1 MTSTSNGGKDEV
13 HEDYYELE
21 VDLNKRSAA
30 NVATEKPTPKLE
42 VILNYLKQTCSMALV
57 IFSVVV
63 VMTGIFKKESSAKEY
78 NIHPVGAFCL
88 FWALI
93 LWLANMEGGQ
103 GCLVGLQQIDKS
115 EYKDSHPKTLKS
127 TTLAHKGD
135 NMDRFI
141 VGRQFLVVLVIFLI
155 NMCGSAVKEADPL
168 GLPGVLNSIFL
179 DNGVALMVTT
189 AVLGQLTP
197 QLNGSLCMLDFIN
210 NYFMLFTTYI
220 SLFIEAS
227 GLLHAVYIVQILFS
241 KLTGQVTE
249 SNEPPRDFIRNCFFW
264 GRALMSTVIL
274 TFALATTLEALL
286 NGKSGM
292 WNGVPIPV
300 SIVIFFLLL
309 CIVGFMEGMQI
320 AAFSLINLSEDELK
334 THKVAFANC
343 QLMFSGTN
351 LQAFLIGRQ
360 VFVAALMFIVAK
372 IATIKIDKG
381 EENIFGVSDGL
392 QKFFDTGLL
401 GAIVLTIIGSLIW
414 RVIASSLP
422 LAFMSNPAIN
432 VIIRLCLI
440 IEKSGICSAA
450 WVFAHIHK
458 TLCKYQED
466 DNYLRDAK
474 SVRTD
479 TDYDIEFDGDGDDKP
494 GFVLSMIAAVP
505 QTSMRMS
512 IIPAMSLKATDP
524 ASSATLS
531 RSLRMSLAQSSSIKG
546 SSAAGAGSLRNSTI
560 DLRGLNSLSIKRASL

>member
-1 MTSTSNGGKDEV
+1 
-13 HEDYYELE
+13 
-21 VDLNKRSAA
+21 
-30 NVATEKPTPKLE
+30 
-42 VILNYLKQTCSMALV
+42 
-57 IFSVVV
+57 
-63 VMTGIFKKESSAKEY
+63 
-78 NIHPVGAFCL
+78 
-88 FWALI
+88 
-93 LWLANMEGGQ
+93 
-103 GCLVGLQQIDKS
+103 
-115 EYKDSHPKTLKS
+115 
-127 TTLAHKGD
+127 
-135 NMDRFI
+135 
-141 VGRQFLVVLVIFLI
+141 
-155 NMCGSAVKEADPL
+155 
-168 GLPGVLNSIFL
+168 
-179 DNGVALMVTT
+179 
-189 AVLGQLTP
+189 
-197 QLNGSLCMLDFIN
+197 
-210 NYFMLFTTYI
+210 
-220 SLFIEAS
+220 
-227 GLLHAVYIVQILFS
+227 
-241 KLTGQVTE
+241 
-249 SNEPPRDFIRNCFFW
+249 
-264 GRALMSTVIL
+264 MSTVIL

-286 NGKSGM
+286 SGKSGM

-432 VIIRLCLI
+432 VIIRICLI

-466 DNYLRDAK
+466 DNYLRGAK
-474 SVRTD
+474 SVHTD
-479 TDYDIEFDGDGDDKP
+479 TDYDIEFDSDGDDKP
-494 GFVLSMIAAVP
+494 GFVLSMIAAAP

-531 RSLRMSLAQSSSIKG
+531 RSLRMSLAQSSSIKV
-546 SSAAGAGSLRNSTI
+546 SSAAGAGSLRKSTI